1 MKHREEFSI
10 VKMCKLLRVSRA
22 GYYEWLTRIDS
33 PRTIENGKLSIQI
46 REIFERSDS
55 TYGSP
60 RIACRLTKD
69 GHQCSKNRAARLM
82 RKAGLRAIHG
92 GKYKVQTTDSN
103 HSEPVAE
110 NLLGQDFS
118 ASEVGEKVGCDITYI
133 ETGEGW
139 LYLAVVLDFFSRKV
153 LGYAFSE
160 SLESGIVCEA
170 LIKAVGNHR
179 LPAEL
184 IHHSDRGVQYA
195 SARYRAL
202 LKSLGMIQ
210 SMSRTGNCYD
220 NATTESFFHTLKVER
235 VHRRK
240 YATKKIAAADIA
252 NYIDGWYNAERLH
265 SSIGMESP
273 EEFIAQ
279 RCLAA

>member
-1 MKHREEFSI
+1 MKHRKEYP
-10 VKMCKLLRVSRA
+10 VAKLCRVLRVSRA
-22 GYYEWLTRIDS
+22 GYYEWLNRKDS
-33 PRTIENGKLSIQI
+33 PRGIENRKLSSEI
-46 REIFERSDS
+46 RMIFEASDS

-60 RIACRLTKD
+60 RIAGRLRKN

-82 RKAGLRAIHG
+82 RCAGLRAIQSD
-92 GKYKVQTTDSN
+92 KYRVQTTDSR

-153 LGYAFSE
+153 LGYAFAD

-184 IHHSDRGVQYA
+184 IHHSDRGIQYA

-235 VHRRK
+235 VHRRE
-240 YATKKIAAADIA
+240 YATRRIAAADIA

-265 SSIGMESP
+265 SSLGMESP
-273 EEFIAQ
+273 EEFIAL
-279 RCLAA
+279 RRLAA